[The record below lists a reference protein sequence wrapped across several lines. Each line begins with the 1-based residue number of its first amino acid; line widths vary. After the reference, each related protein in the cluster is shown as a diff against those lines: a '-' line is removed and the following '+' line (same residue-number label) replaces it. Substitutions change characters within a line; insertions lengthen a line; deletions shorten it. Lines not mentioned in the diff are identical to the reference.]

1 MTDCLDSWAILRWLE
16 GGEPAAGRVERS
28 LETRPV
34 MSWINLGEV
43 FSVVHR
49 ATGADRARAVI
60 GNLRHRLRLD
70 LPNEARVLEAAAIK
84 AQHALA
90 YADAFAIATA
100 VAYNASLLTGDAEIL
115 DHGDTN
121 WPVVDLRS

>member
-16 GGEPAAGRVERS
+16 GEEPAAGRVERS

-43 FSVVHR
+43 SYVVHR
-49 ATGADRARAVI
+49 ATGAERARAVV
-60 GNLRHRLRLD
+60 GDLRHRLSLD
-70 LPNEARVLEAAAIK
+70 LPTEARVLEAAAIK
-84 AQHALA
+84 AQHPLA

-100 VAYNASLLTGDAEIL
+100 VAHRASLLTGDPEIL
-115 DHGDTN
+115 DDGDPT

>member
-16 GGEPAAGRVERS
+16 GEEPAATRVDRL

-43 FSVVHR
+43 FCVVYR
-49 ATGADRARAVI
+49 AAGADRARAVV
-60 GNLRHRLRLD
+60 GDLRHRLSLD
-70 LPNEARVLEAAAIK
+70 LPTETRVLEAAAIK
-84 AQHALA
+84 ARHALA

-100 VAYNASLLTGDAEIL
+100 LAHRASLLTGDPEIF
-115 DHGDTN
+115 DGGDPT
-121 WPVVDLRS
+121 WPVVDLRA